1 MLSLLPLL
9 GSIEDRKLAL
19 NLHEEVSARV
29 AGICTRTARWLEEGG
44 HDGREAD
51 ALRAALDE
59 ARPALDADAGWT
71 DVTVAGLVI
80 RLRNLVDVMQ
90 DCRLLRE
97 AIADGRNPE
106 SLPLAFTPDAPTVA
120 VPHRDHGLALLSA
133 ASVALSVL
141 ACCGFWIATGWPDG
155 VTAPLFAAVLGS
167 LLAGADDPLPTF
179 RNFYGVFVVVIAVNG
194 IYVFG
199 IFPRITAFEMLIVA
213 LMPAF
218 LLFGWMAARPA
229 TARIGSMLAIY
240 ISVQLALNSSYS
252 ADFSSFANSSI
263 ALMLGIALT
272 GVVCGI
278 VRLLGAGWIA
288 SRLLRSNWRTLAT
301 VAEHKSRLERVAIA
315 SLMQHRLALLA
326 ARITVV
332 PAEARSDAANLR
344 QLRAALSIIDVRRAS
359 SVLSRRTRALI
370 DAFLAHLA
378 SVCRIHTVGRL
389 PDELVG
395 QLDRTIAFTLQESAG
410 EARDQALIGL
420 AGVRSGLFPESATYE
435 PQEVEHRTMAA

>member
-1 MLSLLPLL
+1 M
-9 GSIEDRKLAL
+9 
-19 NLHEEVSARV
+19 
-29 AGICTRTARWLEEGG
+29 
-44 HDGREAD
+44 
-51 ALRAALDE
+51 
-59 ARPALDADAGWT
+59 
-71 DVTVAGLVI
+71 
-80 RLRNLVDVMQ
+80 
-90 DCRLLRE
+90 
-97 AIADGRNPE
+97 
-106 SLPLAFTPDAPTVA
+106 
-120 VPHRDHGLALLSA
+120 
-133 ASVALSVL
+133 
-141 ACCGFWIATGWPDG
+141 
-155 VTAPLFAAVLGS
+155 
-167 LLAGADDPLPTF
+167 
-179 RNFYGVFVVVIAVNG
+179 
-194 IYVFG
+194 
-199 IFPRITAFEMLIVA
+199 
-213 LMPAF
+213 
-218 LLFGWMAARPA
+218 
-229 TARIGSMLAIY
+229 
-240 ISVQLALNSSYS
+240 QLALNSSYS

-359 SVLSRRTRALI
+359 SVLSRRTRAVI

>member
-1 MLSLLPLL
+1 
-9 GSIEDRKLAL
+9 
-19 NLHEEVSARV
+19 
-29 AGICTRTARWLEEGG
+29 
-44 HDGREAD
+44 
-51 ALRAALDE
+51 
-59 ARPALDADAGWT
+59 
-71 DVTVAGLVI
+71 
-80 RLRNLVDVMQ
+80 
-90 DCRLLRE
+90 
-97 AIADGRNPE
+97 
-106 SLPLAFTPDAPTVA
+106 
-120 VPHRDHGLALLSA
+120 
-133 ASVALSVL
+133 VL

-359 SVLSRRTRALI
+359 SVLSRRTRAMI